1 MDVETA
7 LTRAR
12 YHGPPM
18 RYVFALPLLLIAT
31 PALASVPPH
40 SGVIH
45 TRSMPELSDIALF
58 GMAVTGVWLA
68 RRALRKRFAK
78 QADTSSAA
86 PKD

>member
-1 MDVETA
+1 
-7 LTRAR
+7 
-12 YHGPPM
+12 M
-18 RYVFALPLLLIAT
+18 RYASALSLLLLAP
-31 PALASVPPH
+31 PALAMVPPH

-58 GMAVTGVWLA
+58 GMAVGGVWLA

-78 QADTSSAA
+78 QADTPADT

>member
-1 MDVETA
+1 
-7 LTRAR
+7 
-12 YHGPPM
+12 M
-18 RYVFALPLLLIAT
+18 RFALPFLFLAA
-31 PALASVPPH
+31 PAFANVPPH

-58 GMAVTGVWLA
+58 VMAVAGVWLV

-78 QADTSSAA
+78 LSDL

>member
-1 MDVETA
+1 
-7 LTRAR
+7 
-12 YHGPPM
+12 M
-18 RYVFALPLLLIAT
+18 RYASALSLLLLAP
-31 PALASVPPH
+31 PALAMVPPH

-58 GMAVTGVWLA
+58 GMAVAGVWLA

-78 QADTSSAA
+78 QADTPADT